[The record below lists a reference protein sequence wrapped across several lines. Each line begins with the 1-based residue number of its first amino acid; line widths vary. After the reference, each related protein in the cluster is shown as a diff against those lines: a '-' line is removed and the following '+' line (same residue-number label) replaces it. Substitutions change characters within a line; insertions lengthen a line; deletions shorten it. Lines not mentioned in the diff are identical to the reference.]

1 VLQEWEAGWPGV
13 EQFDAALVQTPAN
26 HACLQAKTVG
36 LLAWNVAMSTKVKS
50 AKKWTCEGC
59 GVSVSQIGGE
69 KVELPATWV
78 SGQEGTY
85 CLNCRR
91 ERAAQAALDAAPDT
105 STVDERAKLRRAAL
119 IEFEVSRRPDHGDGV
134 IAKACR
140 SSVSAVA
147 AARRRLKLP
156 APTHSR

>member
-1 VLQEWEAGWPGV
+1 
-13 EQFDAALVQTPAN
+13 
-26 HACLQAKTVG
+26 
-36 LLAWNVAMSTKVKS
+36 MSTKVKS

-59 GVSVSQIGGE
+59 GVSVSRMGGE
-69 KVELPATWV
+69 KVELPETW
-78 SGQEGTY
+78 SSDRQGTF

-91 ERAAQAALDAAPDT
+91 ERAAQAALDAAPED